1 MMLEESHSA
10 SQSAEIA
17 TAAPDFHRI
26 TRNTS
31 RQIQSMSTSSSLNSM
46 TTGTLSSA
54 SPVQQRDRRSN
65 SHYNNSNS
73 DGIAMV
79 SIEEYQ
85 KATNNTTTLVK
96 PEPSEPEPS
105 EQVESPELAG
115 QFVLN
120 LIMNYLR
127 NVKACVFISFICCL
141 TD

>member
-85 KATNNTTTLVK
+85 KATNTTTTPVK
-96 PEPSEPEPS
+96 RSKPEPS
-105 EQVESPELAG
+105 EQVESPELTG

-120 LIMNYLR
+120 MIMNYLR
-127 NVKACVFISFICCL
+127 TVKAYVVFISFICCL